1 MAKELNIQTV
11 KRSNHNAHGALELME
26 SGRIGDQIVTHRLPL
41 EKTPEAFE
49 ILAEY
54 AGGVGKVVIE
64 IP

>member
-1 MAKELNIQTV
+1 
-11 KRSNHNAHGALELME
+11 
-26 SGRIGDQIVTHRLPL
+26 LPL

-49 ILAEY
+49 MLAEY

>member
-1 MAKELNIQTV
+1 MAV
-11 KRSNHNAHGALELME
+11 RSRRNRLEQAAHGALELME
-26 SGRIGDQIVTHRLPL
+26 SGRIGDQIVTHRFPL

-49 ILAEY
+49 LLGEY